1 MDVPFYLGIIFII
14 VIYTIFLIMVYRE
27 VKLMRNLGKVLINFK
42 WTFNSN
48 IIYLLLI
55 IAYIIIN
62 TVLRLSFYAILFIIP
77 FIFYLG
83 KFARNQKFYESGI
96 ESYHKI
102 CRWDRIISYELI
114 YSSDNEIVEGVI
126 LYMRPYNPNKN
137 EEMATFYFPED
148 ETEKVVAI
156 MKENNITECMSNI
169 DD

>member
-1 MDVPFYLGIIFII
+1 MDVPFYIGIIFII

-27 VKLMRNLGKVLINFK
+27 IKLIRNLGKVLINFK

-62 TVLRLSFYAILFIIP
+62 TVLQLSFYALLFIVP
-77 FIFYLG
+77 FIFYMG
-83 KFARNQKFYESGI
+83 KFGRNQKFYELGI

-102 CRWDRIISYELI
+102 CKWDKIVLYELI
-114 YSSDNEIVEGVI
+114 QSLDNGNVEGII
-126 LYMRPYNPNKN
+126 LYIKPYNPNKN
-137 EEMATFYFPED
+137 EEIATFYFSED

-156 MKENNITECMSNI
+156 MKEHNILEHLSNTN
-169 DD
+169 D